1 MRGKAEEV
9 VKISSER
16 DLARVA
22 GVAGLMGL
30 LLLSGCQFLPPE
42 LRSLKSP
49 IRLSPLK
56 HEVTV
61 QPATR
66 MGPAPFTVD
75 QAKAEPAEVQLT
87 LSNPT
92 TSTIRLVWTEGT
104 FIAAD
109 SISYSIGVKT
119 DRGGLST
126 EPTIIESNST
136 IRITVIALAKDGK
149 LAVSRGKSI
158 EAPYRV
164 GLKLI
169 AERGITRWKGTVW
182 VFVL

>member
-1 MRGKAEEV
+1 ME
-9 VKISSER
+9 ILSER
-16 DLARVA
+16 VLARIV
-22 GVAGLMGL
+22 GVAGLVGL

-42 LRSLKSP
+42 LRSFKSP

-56 HEVTV
+56 HEVAV
-61 QPATR
+61 QPAKG

-75 QAKAEPAEVQLT
+75 QAKAGPAEVQLT

-92 TSTIRLVWTEGT
+92 TSTIRMVWTEGT
-104 FIAAD
+104 FITAD

-119 DRGGLST
+119 DRDGSSI

-149 LAVSRGKSI
+149 SVASRGKSI

-164 GLKLI
+164 GLKLT